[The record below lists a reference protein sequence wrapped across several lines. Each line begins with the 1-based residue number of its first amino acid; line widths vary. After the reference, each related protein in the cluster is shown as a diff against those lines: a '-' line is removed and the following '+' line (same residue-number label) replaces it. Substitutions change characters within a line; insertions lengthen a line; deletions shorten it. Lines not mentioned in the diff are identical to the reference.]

1 MSQHDFN
8 IANQGF
14 PATRADINNAFQAIA
29 SNSSGPT
36 APSTTYANMW
46 WYDTTNNKMYL
57 RNGADSAWI
66 EVAVIDQSNNEW
78 KIITGEVQAKDGDG
92 LVLKTDDGT
101 TRLFINDSG
110 QIHATTALTSGA
122 NADMA
127 YGFVNSS
134 GSIYS
139 MGFAAA
145 GARSNNTGY
154 LAGLAIVNG
163 DNATN
168 GDANDGTI
176 VANIGGE
183 VVTSDSNAS
192 DDSGADL
199 TFWTKPEGSSIAER
213 MRIDDAGNIGFGG
226 ITQPQAG
233 FGCTGCLD
241 TNGAIFIR
249 GQINS
254 HQTDAAVLQYG
265 GNITELRSY
274 GATSG
279 SGIIRFMT
287 GGGGGSADTERMRIA
302 ADGDFLHGKT
312 TDGDLVSGSMI
323 TYETSEAGGR
333 FTATANGSTGG
344 AVFLANNTIGN
355 VCLIRCDGDLENIN
369 NAYSGFSDERI
380 KENIEDAGSQ
390 WDDVKALRV
399 RKYSLIQDGLNAP
412 NKLGVIAQEL
422 EASGM
427 SGLVSTNNDLSNPDE
442 TIKTVKYSILYMK
455 AVKAL
460 QEAMTRIEQ
469 LETRVAALESS

>member
-57 RNGADSAWI
+57 RNEADSAWI
-66 EVAVIDQSNNEW
+66 EVATIDQTNNEW
-78 KIITGEVQAKDGDG
+78 QITTGVVQAKDSDG
-92 LVLKTDDGT
+92 LALKTDDGT
-101 TRLFINDSG
+101 TRLLVDDSG
-110 QIHATTALTSGA
+110 RMYATTGLSGGA
-122 NADMA
+122 NVHMA
-127 YGFVNSS
+127 TGYVANV
-134 GSIYS
+134 GSIYAQ
-139 MGFAAA
+139 GFAAA
-145 GARSNNTGY
+145 GARSNDNGY
-154 LAGLAIVNG
+154 LSGLAIVNG
-163 DNATN
+163 DNNTN
-168 GDANDGTI
+168 GDANDGRL
-176 VANIGGE
+176 VANIGAE
-183 VVTSDSNAS
+183 VVTSDSNAG

-199 TFWTKPEGSSIAER
+199 TFFTKPEGSTIAER
-213 MRIDDAGNIGFGG
+213 MRIRSDGIVTVNDITDPTAGGFNPKFHIKQGGDGAFAG
-226 ITQPQAG
+226 ITIEDDGSDSVGGVGWGSSGSVFAIATSFRTTAG
-233 FGCTGCLD
+233 HKPIAFY
-241 TNGAIFIR
+241 A
-249 GQINS
+249 
-254 HQTDAAVLQYG
+254 G
-265 GNITELRSY
+265 GN
-274 GATSG
+274 
-279 SGIIRFMT
+279 
-287 GGGGGSADTERMRIA
+287 ERCRIA
-302 ADGDFLHGKT
+302 SDGDFLHGKT
-312 TDGDLVSGSMI
+312 SGGDFVNGSMI

-333 FTATANGSTGG
+333 FTATTNGSTGG
-344 AVFLANNTIGN
+344 AAFLANSTSGN
-355 VCLIRCDGDLENIN
+355 VALIRCDGDLENIN

-380 KENIEDAGSQ
+380 KENIQDAGSQ

-399 RKYSLIQDGLNAP
+399 RKYSLIQDELDAP

-427 SGLVSTNNDLSNPDE
+427 SGLVSTNQDLSNPNE